1 MKLNRIMIIA
11 ALLSFAWDT
20 EANITL
26 PSIFSDHM
34 VLKQESVV
42 TVWGWAKP
50 NEVVRIT
57 CSWDSGKEYKVKVDS
72 HSYWSLDI
80 VTPSAGGPY
89 QLLIRGYNS
98 IEINDVLIG
107 EVWLGSGQSNMEMA
121 CRSVINAE
129 EEIAGADFPEIR
141 FFTVNTCTASSPQQ
155 LLSGGWVVCSPET
168 MKNFSA
174 ILYFF
179 GRELHIKLQVP
190 VGLINSSWGG
200 TPIEIWF
207 SQYAISGDRLLDRQ
221 SRLLE
226 PVQWGPIEPGVAYNA
241 MIFPLIPFRI
251 SGALWYQGEANVD
264 HPEQYARA
272 LKTLIE
278 TWRASWGYDFPFYFA
293 QIAPWSGYGS
303 DNVNGAIIRDQQ
315 RKVLDLTQYTGM
327 AVLSDIGDLKNIHP
341 TNKQDA
347 GKRLAAWALHC
358 DYGFE
363 QLPYSGPLYRACDIE
378 TGKVILHFDHTE
390 GGLVARD
397 GLLMEFEILDRDG
410 EWTETDA
417 HIAGEGVEVD
427 TPSGVPLGIRYAYH
441 NDSDPNLFNT
451 AGLPASCFEILI
463 NPLNTE
469 K

>member
-1 MKLNRIMIIA
+1 MKLNKLVIFA
-11 ALLSFAWDT
+11 VLLSLAWDA

-26 PSIFSDHM
+26 PAIFSDHM
-34 VLKQESVV
+34 VLKQESQVML
-42 TVWGWAKP
+42 WGWAKP
-50 NEVVRIT
+50 NEVVQVT

-72 HSYWSLDI
+72 HSYWSI
-80 VTPSAGGPY
+80 GIQTPSAGGPH
-89 QLLIRGYNS
+89 QILIKGYNS

-121 CRSVINAE
+121 CRSVNNAE
-129 EEIAGADFPEIR
+129 EEIADADYPEMR
-141 FFTVNTCTASSPQQ
+141 FFTVNTSTAGSPQQ
-155 LLSGGWVVCSPET
+155 LVAGEWVVCTPES
-168 MKNFSA
+168 MKDFSA

-179 GRELHIKLQVP
+179 GRELHNQLQVP

-200 TPIEIWF
+200 TPIEIWT
-207 SQYAISGDRLLDRQ
+207 SRYAISGDRLLDQQ
-221 SRLLE
+221 SRFLK

-264 HPEQYARA
+264 HPAQYARA

-293 QIAPWSGYGS
+293 QIAPWSGYGP

-315 RKVLDLTQYTGM
+315 RKVLDLTSYTGM
-327 AVLSDIGDLKNIHP
+327 AVLSDIGDLNNIHP

-347 GKRLAAWALHC
+347 GKRLAAWALNR
-358 DYGFE
+358 DYGFG
-363 QLPYSGPLYRACDIE
+363 QLPFSGPLYRSYEIE
-378 TGKVILHFDHTE
+378 TGKVILHFDNVE

-397 GLLMEFEILDRDG
+397 GRLTEFEILGQDG
-410 EWTETDA
+410 EWTEAEA
-417 HIAGEGVEVD
+417 HITGEGIEVD
-427 TPSGVPLGIRYAYH
+427 TPPGVPLGIRYAFH
-441 NDSDPNLFNT
+441 NDSDPNLFNM

-463 NPLNTE
+463 KE
-469 K
+469 

>member
-1 MKLNRIMIIA
+1 MKLNRLVIFA
-11 ALLSFAWDT
+11 VLLSFAWDA

-26 PSIFSDHM
+26 PAIFSDHM
-34 VLKQESVV
+34 VLKQESQV

-50 NEVVRIT
+50 NEVVRIN
-57 CSWDSGKEYKVKVDS
+57 CSWDPGKEYEVKVDS
-72 HSYWSLDI
+72 HSYWSIDI
-80 VTPSAGGPY
+80 ETPSAGGPH
-89 QLLIRGYNS
+89 QILIKGYNS

-107 EVWLGSGQSNMEMA
+107 EVWLGSGQSNMEMP
-121 CRSVINAE
+121 CRAVNNAE
-129 EEIAGADFPEIR
+129 EEIADADYPEIR
-141 FFTVNTCTASSPQQ
+141 FFTVNSITAGSPQV
-155 LLSGGWVVCSPET
+155 LLEGEWVVCSPGS
-168 MKNFSA
+168 MKDFSA

-179 GRELHIKLQVP
+179 GRELHNQLQVP

-200 TPIEIWF
+200 TPIEIWT
-207 SQYAISGDRLLDRQ
+207 SGYAISGDRLLDQQ
-221 SRLLE
+221 SRLLK

-241 MIFPLIPFRI
+241 MIHPLIPFRI

-264 HPEQYARA
+264 HPAQYARA

-293 QIAPWSGYGS
+293 QIAPWSGYGP

-315 RKVLDLTQYTGM
+315 RKVLDLTSYTGM
-327 AVLSDIGDLKNIHP
+327 AVLSDIGDLNNIHP

-347 GKRLAAWALHC
+347 GKRLAAWALH
-358 DYGFE
+358 DNYGFE
-363 QLPYSGPLYRACDIE
+363 QLPFSGPLYRSYEIGS
-378 TGKVILHFDHTE
+378 GKVVLHFEHVE

-397 GLLMEFEILDRDG
+397 GRLTEFEIMGLDG

-417 HIAGEGVEVD
+417 HIAGDGVEVD

-441 NDSDPNLFNT
+441 NDSDPNLFNM

-463 NPLNTE
+463 
-469 K
+469 KQ